1 MNTSSLR
8 IERNPFSYCRLDS
21 QSNIAMELESRDWSR
36 TTFGPI
42 GDWPNGLISSLTI
55 MMNSSLPM
63 WLCWGVDC
71 TFFYNDE
78 FADQFFDR
86 GDPPRI
92 CMSANLAWP
101 EGWNKIRSSV
111 VSVMQTGCRETLKDL
126 LICKPYFS
134 GIQESYSSLS
144 CSPCV
149 NDSGNVEGVLCVI
162 HDETKKVL
170 GARRMAAV
178 RRLASLVTTGQISG
192 NGNDPCQ
199 RVLKSLAENQ
209 NDFSFMM
216 IYKLSENGR
225 VARRAA
231 CHGLPQDSLSSPS
244 EICIDQSPW
253 PLRTA
258 LQTAESVVVE
268 TLPEHLEQVSGGAW
282 PETARQAIVLP
293 IKIPSNQH
301 VAGFAIMGINPRL
314 ELDEEYIGFFEM
326 LTPYLGLAV
335 EQSRTK
341 TTTSPQQ
348 TDNMLASE
356 DRFRTIADAAPVLI
370 WLSGTDKLC
379 NGFNK
384 PWLEVVG
391 RPLERE
397 LGNGWT
403 ENVHP
408 DDFDRCLKIY
418 VTNFDERRAFSM
430 EYRLKRHDGEYR
442 WILDN
447 GVPYYGPNGIF
458 EGYIGSCID
467 IHTAKL
473 AEEALVDANRR
484 KDEFLATLA
493 HELRNPL
500 APLRTGL
507 TILKLSKDN
516 EQAADQARQ
525 MMERQLAQM
534 VRLID
539 DLLDV
544 SRISRGKLELKLQ
557 QVSLETIVRNAV
569 ESVRPFIDEAK
580 HALAVAI
587 PPQLILIRGD
597 MARLTQV
604 FCNLLHNAAKFT
616 ERGGRIELTAN
627 TQEDRIVI
635 AIKDNGRGIPP
646 TMIPRIFDL
655 FTRVDRGHDRF
666 DGGLGIGLS
675 IAKRL
680 VEMHGGNIDARSD
693 GKDTGAE
700 FIITLPYI
708 ADPRPEHTKD
718 NVSSPTQSGLRR
730 ILVVDDNHEAA
741 SSLAFML
748 KLIGNET
755 QTANDGLEA
764 LEIAEMYQ
772 PDVFLLDIGMPRMD
786 GFETARR
793 IRQKSWGKTALIIAV
808 SGWGQEEDRRNSRA
822 AGFDHHL
829 TKPVDPD
836 HLLVLLNRHQS
847 RRVEATSL

>member
-1 MNTSSLR
+1 MSTSPLR
-8 IERNPFSYCRLDS
+8 TERNPFSDDHIAK
-21 QSNIAMELESRDWSR
+21 QSKMAVELGTFDWAK

-42 GDWPNGLISSLTI
+42 TFWPNSLISSLKI
-55 MMNSSLPM
+55 LLMSPLPM
-63 WLCWGVDC
+63 WLCWGPDFI
-71 TFFYNDE
+71 FFYNDE
-78 FADQFFDR
+78 FSNQFFDQSN
-86 GDPPRI
+86 PARI
-92 CMSANLAWP
+92 CSPARLAWP
-101 EGWNKIRSSV
+101 EGWSMIRSSV
-111 VSVMQTGCRETLKDL
+111 TSVMQTGHSQKRNDL
-126 LICKPYFS
+126 LLCKPHIS
-134 GIQESYSSLS
+134 GIRESYSSLS
-144 CSPCV
+144 YSPFV
-149 NDSGNVEGVLCVI
+149 NDNGDVEGVLCVVQ
-162 HDETKKVL
+162 DETKKVI
-170 GARRMAAV
+170 GERRMTSV
-178 RRLASLVTTGQISG
+178 RRLAALVTTGQTPA
-192 NGNDPCQ
+192 NGLDPYQ
-199 RVLKSLAENQ
+199 RILESLAENQ
-209 NDFSFMM
+209 HDFPFLLL
-216 IYKLSENGR
+216 YTLSENGQ
-225 VARRAA
+225 VARQAA
-231 CHGLPQDSLSSPS
+231 LHGLPQNSLSCPS
-244 EICIDQSPW
+244 EILIDQSPW
-253 PLRTA
+253 PFRTA
-258 LQTAESVVVE
+258 IQTAQAVVVE
-268 TLPEHLEQVSGGAW
+268 HLPAHLGRVSGGAW
-282 PETARQAIVLP
+282 PESASRAIVLP
-293 IKIPSNQH
+293 IKIPGKQQ
-301 VAGFAIMGINPRL
+301 VIGFAIVGINPRL
-314 ELDEEYIGFFEM
+314 ELDQEYRSFLELLI
-326 LTPYLGLAV
+326 PYLALAI
-335 EQSRTK
+335 EQSGVVTK
-341 TTTSPQQ
+341 THTQQ
-348 TDNMLASE
+348 SENMLSIE
-356 DRFRTIADAAPVLI
+356 DRFQTIADAAPVLI
-370 WLSGTDKLC
+370 WLSGTDMLC

-384 PWLEVVG
+384 PWLEFVG

-447 GVPYYGPNGIF
+447 GVPYYGPSGIF

-507 TILKLSKDN
+507 TILKLSKDD
-516 EQAADQARQ
+516 EQSADQARQ
-525 MMERQLAQM
+525 MMERQLAHM

-544 SRISRGKLELKLQ
+544 SRISRGKLELKMQ
-557 QVSLETIVRNAV
+557 QVNLETILQHAV
-569 ESVRPFIDEAK
+569 ETARPYIDESR
-580 HALAVAI
+580 HELAVTI
-587 PPQLILIRGD
+587 PRQPIHIHGD
-597 MARLTQV
+597 LSRLSQV

-616 ERGGRIELTAN
+616 ERGGRIELKAQILEN
-627 TQEDRIVI
+627 KIVI
-635 AIKDNGRGIPP
+635 AIKDNGRGIPSP
-646 TMIPRIFDL
+646 MISRIFDL
-655 FTRVDRGHDRF
+655 FTRVERSPDRF

-680 VEMHGGNIDARSD
+680 VEMHGGNIEARSD
-693 GKDTGAE
+693 GKDKGTE
-700 FIITLPYI
+700 FIVFLPYA
-708 ADPRPEHTKD
+708 ADLQPDQKQNDTSLPSD
-718 NVSSPTQSGLRR
+718 MGMRR

-741 SSLAFML
+741 SSLALML

-772 PDVFLLDIGMPRMD
+772 PDVVLLDIGMPRMD

-793 IRQKSWGKTALIIAV
+793 IRQNSWGKTALIIAV

-836 HLLVLLNRHQS
+836 HLLILLKRHQC
-847 RRVEATSL
+847 RRVEETSI